1 MSTPIST
8 PTFSL
13 AGRVAIVTGGGTG
26 IGKSI
31 ALEFAKAGADVV
43 VGSRRLNLLEETAKE
58 VRTLGRRSL
67 AVRTDV
73 RKKAEVDNLVQR
85 TIDEFGVVDI
95 MVNNAA
101 HSGHGRELDH
111 DLSNMDDAS
120 DEDLWDEIID
130 TNLKGAYLGCR
141 AVFKIMTER
150 KQGNI
155 INISS
160 IGGMRATFSKKCDT
174 YDISKAGVIMLT
186 GGMAW
191 DLSPYNVRVNAIS
204 PGVTKTHM
212 IRRIWQD
219 PEALAQFEADVL
231 LHRIGQPI
239 DIASAALFLA
249 SDASNYITGQNIVVD
264 GGLVV

>member
-1 MSTPIST
+1 MSTPISA

-13 AGRVAIVTGGGTG
+13 AGKVAIVTGGGTG

-31 ALEFAKAGADVV
+31 ALEFARAGADVV
-43 VGSRRLNLLEETAKE
+43 VGSRRLHLLEETAEE
-58 VRTLGRRSL
+58 VRALGRRSL

-73 RKKAEVDNLVQR
+73 RKKADIDNLVQK

-101 HSGHGRELDH
+101 HSGHGRGLDR
-111 DLSNMDDAS
+111 DLSNMDNAS

-130 TNLKGAYLGCR
+130 TNLKGVYLGCR

-155 INISS
+155 VNISS
-160 IGGMRATFSKKCDT
+160 IGGMRATFSQKCDT
-174 YDISKAGVIMLT
+174 YDISKAGVLMLT
-186 GGMAW
+186 QGLAW
-191 DLSPYNVRVNAIS
+191 DLSPYNVRINSVS
-204 PGVTKTHM
+204 PGATKTHM
-212 IRRIWQD
+212 LRRIWQD
-219 PEALAQFEADVL
+219 SKELEKLEASVL
-231 LHRIGQPI
+231 LHRIGQPV
-239 DIASAALFLA
+239 DIAAAALFLA

-264 GGLVV
+264 GGLID